1 MKAITKCIFMF
12 VLLSVWACGGSD
24 DDDPGN
30 GGSETPG
37 IEIPTSGAT
46 SPTSYDGMSLVWEE
60 NFDGTSL
67 DPTSWSHETGTG
79 NDGWGNF
86 ELQYYRPENTTLQDG
101 HLIITAKEESFQG
114 SNYTSSRIVSQNKRT
129 FQYGRIDIRA
139 ALPEGQGMWPAL
151 WMLGNNFSTV
161 GWPRCGEIDI
171 MEMVGGQGREN
182 EIHGTVH
189 WDNAGQYANYGQS
202 TELPA
207 GQAQNQF
214 NVYSIE
220 WTASAIRWYVNG
232 TQYNVIDTTPSGL
245 DEFRENFFF
254 ILNLAVG
261 GNWPGAPDATTT
273 FPQHFI
279 VDYIRVFQE
288 N

>member
-1 MKAITKCIFMF
+1 MS
-12 VLLSVWACGGSD
+12 VLLSVWTCGRSD
-24 DDDPGN
+24 DDDPG
-30 GGSETPG
+30 ETNDNTG
-37 IEIPTSGAT
+37 IEIPTGGAE
-46 SPTSYDGMSLVWEE
+46 SPISYDGMTLVWKED
-60 NFDGTSL
+60 FDGTSL
-67 DPTSWSHETGTG
+67 DPTSWSYETGTG
-79 NDGWGNF
+79 TNGWGNF
-86 ELQYYRPENTTLQDG
+86 ELQYYLPENITLQDG
-101 HLIITAKEESFQG
+101 HLIITAKKESYQG
-114 SNYTSSRIVSQNKRT
+114 SNYTSSRIVSMNKRT
-129 FQYGRIDIRA
+129 FQYGRVDIRA

-151 WMLGNNFSTV
+151 WMLGNNFSSV

-182 EIHGTVH
+182 EIHGTAH
-189 WDNAGQYANYGQS
+189 WDNEGEYANYGLS
-202 TELPA
+202 TDLPS

-214 NVYSIE
+214 NIYSIE
-220 WTASAIRWYVNG
+220 WTDSEIRWYVNG
-232 TQYNVIDTTPSGL
+232 TQYNVINTTPSGL

>member
-1 MKAITKCIFMF
+1 MF
-12 VLLSVWACGGSD
+12 VLFLVCACGGSE
-24 DDDPGN
+24 DDDPGGDDN
-30 GGSETPG
+30 NNG
-37 IEIPTSGAT
+37 IEIPTGGAE

-60 NFDGTSL
+60 NFDGTTL

-79 NDGWGNF
+79 TNGWGNF

-101 HLIITAKEESFQG
+101 NLIITAKEQSYQG
-114 SNYTSSRIVSQNKRT
+114 SNYTSSRIVSMNKRT

-139 ALPEGQGMWPAL
+139 VLPQGQGMWPAL
-151 WMLGNNFSTV
+151 WMLGNNFSSV

-189 WDNAGQYANYGQS
+189 WDNAGQNANYGES
-202 TELPA
+202 TDLPP

-214 NVYSIE
+214 NIYSIE
-220 WTASAIRWYVNG
+220 WTESAIKWYVNG
-232 TQYNVIDTTPSGL
+232 SQYHVINTTPSGL
-245 DEFRENFFF
+245 DEFREEFFF